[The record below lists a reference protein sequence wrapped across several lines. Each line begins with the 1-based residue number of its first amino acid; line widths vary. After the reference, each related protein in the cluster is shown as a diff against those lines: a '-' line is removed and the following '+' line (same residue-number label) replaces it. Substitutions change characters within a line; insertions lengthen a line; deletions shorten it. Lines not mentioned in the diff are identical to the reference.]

1 MFSTSNTDVSIVQKS
16 ATAAALAFVLI
27 AGGARAQDA
36 GQEEEPVTGKAAL
49 GYLATSGN
57 TESTNVNA
65 SFNLVYQL
73 PDWRHGFD
81 LSAVSASSNDET
93 TAEAYR
99 ASYEARR
106 DFGEHNYFFSALNW
120 RLDRFSGYAEQ
131 VSQTVG
137 YGRRLIDRESHVLA
151 ASAGTGARQA
161 ELRDGSEEDGAIV
174 RGSLDY
180 IWTMSP
186 TAEFEQT
193 LAIESGST
201 NTSVEALSALRARML
216 GNISLVLSYRV
227 KHNSNVPPETA
238 NADRFSSLALEYAF

>member
-16 ATAAALAFVLI
+16 ATAAVLAFVLI
-27 AGGARAQDA
+27 AGARAQDA
-36 GQEEEPVTGKAAL
+36 RQEEEPVTGKAAL

-106 DFGEHNYFFSALNW
+106 DFGEDNYLFTALNW

-137 YGRRLIDRESHVLA
+137 YGRRLIDRDRHLLA
-151 ASAGTGARQA
+151 ASAGIGARQA
-161 ELRDGSEEDGAIV
+161 ELRDGAEEDDAIV

-180 IWTMSP
+180 LWTMSP

-193 LAIESGST
+193 LAVESGST
-201 NTSVEALSALRARML
+201 NTSVEALSALRARMFR
-216 GNISLVLSYRV
+216 NVSLVLSYRV
-227 KHNSNVPPETA
+227 KHNSNVPAGAA
-238 NADRFSSLALEYAF
+238 NADRFSSIALEYTF

>member
-1 MFSTSNTDVSIVQKS
+1 MQRS
-16 ATAAALAFVLI
+16 ATAAALALVFI
-27 AGGARAQDA
+27 AGRVGAQD
-36 GQEEEPVTGKAAL
+36 GGREEEAVTGKAAL

-65 SFNLVYQL
+65 SLALVYQL

-81 LSAVSASSNDET
+81 FSAVSASSHDET

-106 DFGEHNYFFSALNW
+106 DFGEDNYLFTALNW

-137 YGRRLIDRESHVLA
+137 YGRRLIDRERHLLA
-151 ASAGTGARQA
+151 ASAGIGARQA
-161 ELRDGSEEDGAIV
+161 ELRDGAEEDDAIV

-180 IWTMSP
+180 LWTMSP

-193 LAIESGST
+193 LAVESGST
-201 NTSVEALSALRARML
+201 NTSVEALSALRARMFRSV
-216 GNISLVLSYRV
+216 SLVLSYRV
-227 KHNSNVPPETA
+227 KHNSNVPAGAA
-238 NADRFSSLALEYAF
+238 NADRFSSIALEYAF

>member
-1 MFSTSNTDVSIVQKS
+1 MKKS
-16 ATAAALAFVLI
+16 ATAAALALVLV

-36 GQEEEPVTGKAAL
+36 RQEEEPVTGKAAL

-65 SFNLVYQL
+65 SFSLVYQL

-106 DFGEHNYFFSALNW
+106 DFGEHNYLFTALNW

-137 YGRRLIDRESHVLA
+137 YGRRLINRESHLLA
-151 ASAGTGARQA
+151 ASAGVGFRQA
-161 ELRDGSEEDGAIV
+161 ELRDGTEEDDAIV

-180 IWTMSP
+180 VWTMSP
-186 TAEFEQT
+186 TTEFEQT
-193 LAIESGST
+193 LAVESGST
-201 NTSVEALSALRARML
+201 NTSVEALSALRASMFR
-216 GNISLVLSYRV
+216 NISLVLSYRL
-227 KHNSNVPPETA
+227 KHNSNVPPGA
-238 NADRFSSLALEYAF
+238 LSADRFSSIALEYAF